1 MATEKQIA
9 ANRANAQKS
18 SGPTSEAGRQRA
30 SLNALRHGLTGQVT
44 VMPNE
49 DRQAFNT
56 FCAEIVASLNPA
68 NALEQQLAQSVA
80 QDNWR
85 LNRARAMEDNILALG
100 HSSEAAEMD
109 AEHPEIHAAVTAA
122 RVFSA
127 DPAQFQLLTLYMQ
140 RSNRDIHRNIHL
152 LRELQTERRA
162 ARKAEFEQAS
172 RLKQLNEMKEVPY
185 EPKAEAA
192 IRGMIAG
199 DPLPPMESVNL
210 SPRNSGNAN
219 GHWSI
224 GFVFS
229 THEIDV
235 YTHHQRRLRQADHAQ
250 YRNWDRKTYEADG
263 YSLAA

>member
-18 SGPTSEAGRQRA
+18 SGATTPEGRQRA

-44 VMPNE
+44 VMPHE
-49 DRQAFNT
+49 DREAFNH

-100 HSSEAAEMD
+100 HTSEAAEMD

-122 RVFSA
+122 RVFSE
-127 DPAQFQLLTLYMQ
+127 DPHQFQLLTLYMQ
-140 RSNRDIHRNIHL
+140 RTNRDIHRNINL
-152 LRELQTERRA
+152 LRDLQTERRT
-162 ARKAEFEQAS
+162 AREAEFKEAS
-172 RLKQLNEMKEVPY
+172 RLKQLNEMKDVPY
-185 EPKAEAA
+185 DPKAEAA
-192 IRGMIAG
+192 IRSMIAG
-199 DPLPPMESVNL
+199 DPLPADG
-210 SPRNSGNAN
+210 SPVRQPSN
-219 GHWSI
+219 GI

-229 THEIDV
+229 TQEIDI
-235 YTHHQRRLRQADHAQ
+235 YIHYNHRLKQATHAQ